1 MRFVSKRELAELT
14 SRRFAHI
21 DTHHMDEMAVPSYL
35 HGNPLIRWLMKRR
48 YQVIASLARLS
59 PDLSVLEFGCGSG
72 VFLPE
77 LSANCRQVYA
87 IDLFPEYA
95 KLLVEKHHLRVTFP
109 DQLADLEDGSLD
121 LVIAADVLEHLD
133 HPETCVDLFFSKLK
147 PSGRLIVSGPTET
160 IVYRLGRMLAG
171 FGGKGDYHHT
181 NIDALIRQI
190 VACRFQLHQWRG
202 LPLPIPPHLFKV
214 CEFGKATGVALGS

>member
-1 MRFVSKRELAELT
+1 MRFVSRRELAELT
-14 SRRFAHI
+14 SRRFEHI
-21 DTHHMDEMAVPSYL
+21 NHHHMDEMAVPSYL

-48 YQVIASLARLS
+48 YQVIASLARFS
-59 PDLSVLEFGCGSG
+59 SDLSVLEFGCGSG

-77 LSANCRQVYA
+77 LSANCGRVYA

-95 KLLVEKHHLRVTFP
+95 KLLVEKRRLKVSFL
-109 DQLADLEDGSLD
+109 DALSDLENDSLD

-133 HPETCVDLFFSKLK
+133 HPETCLELFFSKLK

-160 IVYRLGRMLAG
+160 LVYRLGRMLAG
-171 FGGKGDYHHT
+171 FGDKGDYHHT

-190 VACRFQLHQWRG
+190 VACRFQLNQWRG
-202 LPLPIPPHLFKV
+202 LPLLTPPHLFKV
-214 CEFGKATGVALGS
+214 CEFGKASGIALDA